1 MKRYIGNTGA
11 VESIPEPE
19 DVLTADYTAEYPRQ
33 EQEHPDH
40 EEGNTKKRP
49 HSKKGILSELSG
61 LFSRAVS
68 SVPETE
74 DLILIAV
81 LYLMYKE
88 SGDIEFLLIAGAML
102 FL

>member
-19 DVLTADYTAEYPRQ
+19 DVLTADYTVDYAQQ
-33 EQEHPDH
+33 EDSAH
-40 EEGNTKKRP
+40 EETDTKKRP